1 MEFPE
6 LGKHCTFDGCHQLG
20 KWRRIRL
27 GVCVCVSVANL
38 YRLSSLYLLSL
49 QEDIL
54 VGTTALIRSHTYI
67 PMVAKI
73 TLSLTITNVQAYR
86 TVNMMLGK
94 SICLTSK
101 CVVFIIINCALLS
114 AYLLAR
120 YVNSLFQDQGARI
133 LISQ

>member
-1 MEFPE
+1 METH
-6 LGKHCTFDGCHQLG
+6 KASS
-20 KWRRIRL
+20 
-27 GVCVCVSVANL
+27 VCVSVANQ

-86 TVNMMLGK
+86 TVNTMLGK

-101 CVVFIIINCALLS
+101 CVVLMIINCALLS